1 MASCLLGSNAS
12 NREKCVAM
20 VPIEN
25 RWRYSGK
32 IVVLNGLSK
41 CTFHHH
47 RMSNVAFTNCAG
59 RSVREEVDSKKRV
72 VKTCVIP
79 TLVLLFL
86 CQSLT

>member
-47 RMSNVAFTNCAG
+47 RAMLLSQIALEDLF
-59 RSVREEVDSKKRV
+59 VRKLTVKNEWSKPV
-72 VKTCVIP
+72 
-79 TLVLLFL
+79 
-86 CQSLT
+86 QSLHLSYYSYVNP